1 MRIVISVLLGM
12 GLTAA
17 SLGASAQADP
27 PAPPAPPAEAAP
39 PSPPPPSAADAT
51 PPPPPLP
58 SAFGGRDALVEPQ
71 PTPALAGWNGGF
83 FIRDADSYFT
93 LFASALIQTDFY
105 SFVGPGVSA
114 VPATSGGVGLA
125 TRLFIRR
132 ARIGLGGEFM
142 KRWLFNAEIEFGGQ
156 EVGDVDGKEQ
166 ASAAAAGVKPT
177 ETTGRYA
184 PVDGINSGAA
194 PANVL
199 IMYRV
204 APWLNITVG
213 QFNVPFSMSNRTQ
226 DAYGTWMER
235 PLAVRAFAVP
245 SSKDIGVMLSGDV
258 GDGLVGYELGVFG
271 GDGRNR
277 PSVDSRVDFIGRV
290 SVHPLAHGTSAFE
303 KGLQIGVSGRH
314 GDRDPRAVGYD
325 YTPITTGQGFVLWKP
340 TRTDS
345 LGRQIH
351 VLPSAGQNA
360 LGGELRMRGV
370 NVALQGEVYYVNNGT
385 REAVDGF
392 QLTNT
397 ERLGSLSGV
406 GWYAEVSAWPFGAA
420 FIPPEPGITQPR
432 KLDTEP
438 RERPRRGLQLLG
450 IVGGVNAKY
459 QAAARGEGTVDS
471 TTPSTNITAY
481 QYGLGA
487 QYWHTKHVRFALNY
501 IVYHTPSSGNSAEN
515 LAVVPDNLKIPGSQ
529 PGNGHFLHEFGARL
543 SLSF

>member
-1 MRIVISVLLGM
+1 MRIVISGLVGM
-12 GLTAA
+12 GLTVASVAA
-17 SLGASAQADP
+17 HAQPAPADP
-27 PAPPAPPAEAAP
+27 PAPPA
-39 PSPPPPSAADAT
+39 DAV
-51 PPPPPLP
+51 PPPPPPGAPDATPVPPPLP
-58 SAFGGRDALVEPQ
+58 PAFAGGDLLVDAQ
-71 PTPALAGWNGGF
+71 PKQALAGWNGGF
-83 FIRDADSYFT
+83 FIRDPDNYFV
-93 LFASALIQTDFY
+93 LFPSALIQTDFY

-114 VPATSGGVGLA
+114 VPAVNGGAGLA

-142 KRWLFNAEIEFGGQ
+142 KRWLFNAEVEFGGQ
-156 EVGDVDGKEQ
+156 DVGNTDGTQES
-166 ASAAAAGVKPT
+166 SAAHAGAAPT
-177 ETTGRYA
+177 DSSGRYA
-184 PVDGINSGAA
+184 AVDGVSSGAA

-199 IMYRV
+199 ITYRF

-226 DAYGTWMER
+226 DAYGAWMER
-235 PLAVRAFAVP
+235 PLGVRAFAVP
-245 SSKDIGVMLSGDV
+245 SSKDIGGMVSGDV

-277 PSVDSRVDFIGRV
+277 PSVDSRVDFIGRI
-290 SVHPLAHGTSAFE
+290 SVHPLAHSKSVFE
-303 KGLQIGVSGRH
+303 KSLQIGISGRH

-340 TRTDS
+340 TRTDG
-345 LGRQIH
+345 LGRQVH
-351 VLPSAGQNA
+351 VLPSSGQNA
-360 LGGELRMRGV
+360 IGGELRLRGA
-370 NVALQGEVYYVNNGT
+370 NVALQAEAYYVDNHT

-406 GWYAEVSAWPFGAA
+406 GWYAEASAWPFGAA
-420 FIPPEPGITQPR
+420 FIPPEPGATSPR
-432 KLDTEP
+432 KLDSEP

-450 IVGGVNAKY
+450 IVGGINAKY
-459 QAAARGEGTVDS
+459 SAGSRGEGAPDP
-471 TTPSTNITAY
+471 TTPATKITVY

-501 IVYHTPSSGNSAEN
+501 ILYHAPGSGNSADN
-515 LAVVPDNLKIPGSQ
+515 LAVVPDNLKIPGST

-543 SLSF
+543 SLAF